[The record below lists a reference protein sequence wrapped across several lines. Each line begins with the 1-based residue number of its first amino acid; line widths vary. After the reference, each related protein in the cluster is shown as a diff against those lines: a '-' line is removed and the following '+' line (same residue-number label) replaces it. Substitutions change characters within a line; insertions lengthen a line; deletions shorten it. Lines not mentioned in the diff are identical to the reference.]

1 MKIQTNNRL
10 AHYQVELNEVSE
22 QTYMLQVNIG
32 HLYQEINVLSNYLSA
47 NSGDLHSRNM
57 YKAKVKEYRSL
68 KSKVNRNTRRI
79 ETLRRQIALEGSKMM
94 RGR

>member
-1 MKIQTNNRL
+1 MKIRTNNRL

-22 QTYMLQVNIG
+22 QTYMLQVNMG
-32 HLYQEINVLSNYLSA
+32 NLYQEINVLSNYLSV